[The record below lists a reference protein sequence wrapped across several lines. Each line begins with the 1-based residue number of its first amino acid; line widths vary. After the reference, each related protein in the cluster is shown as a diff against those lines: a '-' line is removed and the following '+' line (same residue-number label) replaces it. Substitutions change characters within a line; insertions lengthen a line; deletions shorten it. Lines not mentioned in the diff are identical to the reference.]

1 MMNFLILIAGLILS
15 IAWINYINLSTSKSV
30 ERAKEVGLRK
40 VVGALKRQLVAQFLF
55 ESAAINFI
63 AISLSLLIT
72 FLVYPYFSQLT
83 GRGIGNSLFDSGLF
97 QEPMFWLA
105 FLMMFLVGSL

>member
-1 MMNFLILIAGLILS
+1 MMNFLLLIAVLILS

-40 VVGALKRQLVAQFLF
+40 VVGALKRQLIAQFLF
-55 ESAAINFI
+55 ESAVHKFHRD
-63 AISLSLLIT
+63 LTFLLIT

-83 GRGIGNSLFDSGLF
+83 EEVSEIVFSI
-97 QEPMFWLA
+97 
-105 FLMMFLVGSL
+105 LVY